1 MSSGEILVRDSS
13 LIESEMESMEIMFSS
28 EVDEA
33 SIFPINSFPTDWL
46 SRFGFSYISSLVV
59 ISFSISDGV
68 FALDI
73 SSLNNSEDEY
83 FLIIF

>member
-33 SIFPINSFPTDWL
+33 SIFAINSFPTDWL
-46 SRFGFSYISSLVV
+46 SRFGFSYTSSLVV

-73 SSLNNSEDEY
+73 SSLNNSDDEY